1 MEQGDGGVRWEW
13 WRDREMM
20 RWVWWDWESARR
32 IQRCGE
38 NSSDLSGRLGAS
50 RVGPGSVLLVCPVPW
65 TCPLEDGGRW
75 LVSVGEAG
83 LEGAGMW
90 GSDFFLFCSYL
101 AL

>member
-1 MEQGDGGVRWEW
+1 
-13 WRDREMM
+13 MM

-50 RVGPGSVLLVCPVPW
+50 GVGPGSVLLVCPVPW
-65 TCPLEDGGRW
+65 TCPLEDGERW

-90 GSDFFLFCSYL
+90 GSDFFLSCSYL